1 MWQTAAQNLSLL
13 PLNVAL
19 SCFHLTLK
27 HGHTNL
33 LSTALIFEFIHYP
46 YPSASI
52 NQPVTAPC
60 PQPHTQ
66 AATHTHTQTPKLRYT
81 SPPANRLSVWFLLAC
96 LRR

>member
-1 MWQTAAQNLSLL
+1 MANSSSESVFTP

-52 NQPVTAPC
+52 TQPITAPR
-60 PQPHTQ
+60 PQPHTHTGSDTL
-66 AATHTHTQTPKLRYT
+66 THTNTKTQIHFT
-81 SPPANRLSVWFLLAC
+81 AGE
-96 LRR
+96 